1 MDVLLSM
8 GFDAKTASRALQ
20 LNNGNVERSLDA
32 LLNGTISELQTR
44 DTTTTSAVSSSQ
56 VSTRCEYRTT
66 YSYSLINISFD
77 LLLQG

>member
-44 DTTTTSAVSSSQ
+44 DTTTTTSAVSSSQ
-56 VSTRCEYRTT
+56 VSTRCKYRTT
-66 YSYSLINISFD
+66 YSYS
-77 LLLQG
+77 